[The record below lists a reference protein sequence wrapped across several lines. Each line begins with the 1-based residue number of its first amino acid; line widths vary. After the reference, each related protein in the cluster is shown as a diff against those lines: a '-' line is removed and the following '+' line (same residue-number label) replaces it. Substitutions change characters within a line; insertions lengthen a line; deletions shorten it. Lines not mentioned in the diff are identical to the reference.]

1 MNFLSSLE
9 SGKADK
15 CCQTKLVE
23 LSHYFLVFS
32 EIASVE
38 SMIPVIQV
46 VALGREH
53 FISSLWVLVCSY
65 LNNVSGERGSSSPPT
80 GGRVGRF
87 IVLALDGV
95 KLK

>member
-1 MNFLSSLE
+1 MEYSN
-9 SGKADK
+9 
-15 CCQTKLVE
+15 
-23 LSHYFLVFS
+23 YFLVFS

-53 FISSLWVLVCSY
+53 FVSSLWVFFFSY
-65 LNNVSGERGSSSPPT
+65 LNNLASERGAFSPPT
-80 GGRVGRF
+80 GGAVGRF
-87 IVLALDGV
+87 IVLALEGV

>member
-1 MNFLSSLE
+1 M
-9 SGKADK
+9 
-15 CCQTKLVE
+15 E
-23 LSHYFLVFS
+23 LFHYFLVFS

-53 FISSLWVLVCSY
+53 FVSSLWVFFCSY
-65 LNNVSGERGSSSPPT
+65 LNNVAGERGSSSPPT
-80 GGRVGRF
+80 GGAVGRF
-87 IVLALDGV
+87 IVLALEGV